1 MKPTYNKSR
10 VMTIAWRIYKRGGN
24 NPYCRTFSAALSR
37 AWYVEKETARY
48 EAEQVAR
55 EAARA
60 ERLEREKAIAARRAS
75 MTEAERRAE
84 EDARQE
90 SRDCWCNEYYNGTG
104 SRGRYFGD

>member
-10 VMTIAWRIYKRGGN
+10 IMTIAWRIYKRRGN

-37 AWYVEKETARY
+37 AWYVEKETVRY
-48 EAEQVAR
+48 EMEQAAR

-60 ERLEREKAIAARRAS
+60 EQEAHERAIAALRAS
-75 MTEAERRAE
+75 MTEAERKAE
-84 EDARQE
+84 EQARQE
-90 SRDCWCNEYYNGTG
+90 SRDRWCNEYYNGAG

>member
-10 VMTIAWRIYKRGGN
+10 IMSLAWRIYKGRT
-24 NPYCRTFSAALSR
+24 PYSYSFSAALSR
-37 AWYVEKETARY
+37 AWYVEKETIRY
-48 EAEQVAR
+48 EAEQAAR

-75 MTEAERRAE
+75 MTEAERKAE

-90 SRDCWCNEYYNGTG
+90 SRDRWCNEYYNGAG